1 MISTVT
7 VLIIGVAA
15 TGLSYLVGNAA
26 RAAHGNTAEI
36 GLRGLQALAIALAIL
51 LVIFIGL
58 SMFRE
63 LLQHDQP
70 PAIQGL
76 GLFLVMGM
84 GLVVGAPPIVAGR
97 PSREG

>member
-1 MISTVT
+1 LISTVT
-7 VLIIGVAA
+7 VLVIGVVV
-15 TGLSYLVGNAA
+15 TGLSYLVGSAA
-26 RAAHGNTAEI
+26 RAAHGNMAGV
-36 GLRGLQALAIALAIL
+36 GLRGLQALVIALAIL

-63 LLQHDQP
+63 LLHHKQP

-76 GLFLVMGM
+76 GLLLVMSM

-97 PSREG
+97 PSRED